1 MKLQDPTAPFGDV
14 IGRIRCERDASDLEC
29 FRIGGQAPSRHP
41 RPSTGPIAVLG
52 ASTWALDT
60 TRAELTS
67 AYLGA
72 LGGLLADFGYDVF
85 AIAATP
91 DLDAEPA
98 FVGWVGG
105 DETPAELAQLSTF
118 DVPGLSLS
126 SGAVQVETWSSIEPD
141 GQPTSIEFIRAAFEE
156 IRRLTD
162 PADTSTSEGTQAD
175 SSTGSSTG
183 RNETPRHG
191 VVPDGRTDAQKP
203 SSEVLPG
210 TGWDRTNR
218 RSSGS

>member
-1 MKLQDPTAPFGDV
+1 MKLEDPVAPFRGIV
-14 IGRIRCERDASDLEC
+14 ASHRSAHASANAEC
-29 FRIGGQAPSRHP
+29 FRLGGRAPGART
-41 RPSTGPIAVLG
+41 RPSTGPVAVLG
-52 ASTWALDT
+52 ASEWAL
-60 TRAELTS
+60 REEHVERTS

-85 AIAATP
+85 AITSVP
-91 DLDAEPA
+91 ELDAVPS

-105 DETPAELAQLSTF
+105 EETPGELAQLAAF
-118 DVPGLSLS
+118 GAPGLSLS
-126 SGAVQVETWSSIEPD
+126 PGPAQVDTWTKIEPE
-141 GQPTSIEFIRAAFEE
+141 GQPSSIEFIRTAYEE
-156 IRRLTD
+156 IRRLTGSVD
-162 PADTSTSEGTQAD
+162 QSSAGRSEAE

-191 VVPDGRTDAQKP
+191 VVPTGRTDAQKP

-210 TGWDRTNR
+210 TGWDRTNK